1 MYAYLRAKQ
10 NSVQHIMGFSPSLL
24 PFMRF
29 FLSVSLF
36 YLIFA
41 GFFSSVQSLCH
52 DDERFALLKF
62 KESFTINQSASD
74 DPSACPKVL
83 LSKPESG
90 DCCRWRGVKCNED
103 TGHVISLD
111 LSSSC
116 LYGSIN
122 SNSSLF
128 QLVHLQSLN
137 LAHNHFNYS
146 RIPTG
151 FRQLSKLTN
160 LNLSASAFS
169 GQITSEI
176 LELSNLV
183 SLDLSV
189 NYGLK
194 LQKHG
199 LRSIAQKL
207 TNLKELHLSEVDI
220 SSTVPN
226 ILANLSSLT
235 SLFLEECGL
244 HGEFPTRIFHL
255 PNLSSLRV
263 GDNPYLIGSMP
274 DFNRSSPLELL
285 RLTRTSFSGELP
297 NSIGNLESLKYF
309 LVAYCNFS
317 GPIPSSF
324 GNLTQLIMLELAQN
338 MLHGSIPQSISRLVN
353 LEYLNLAHNHLSG
366 TVEFDLFLKF
376 KNLWGLQ
383 LSGNNI
389 SLLTK
394 PSTNATL
401 PKLKILTLGSC
412 DLGEFPDFLRN
423 QDELG
428 MLDLSDNK
436 IYGQIPNWMWNS
448 SKETLWSLE
457 LTSNSLTGF
466 DQLPVFLPWTNL
478 RVLSL
483 RSNLLRGPLPIP
495 PPSIFWYSVSNNNLT
510 GEIPQ
515 LICNLSSIAFLDVS
529 NNYLSGLL
537 PQCLGNLSDSLRV
550 LNLHNNSFHGT
561 IPETF
566 AKGNK
571 LKMIDFSQNQLQG
584 RLPRSLTNCT
594 MLEALNLGDNKMKDT
609 FPFWL
614 GILPRLRVLILRS
627 NGIYG
632 AMENLNSNFDFSKV
646 HIIDIS
652 NNDITG
658 KLPSQY
664 FQNWKAMQIHDVK
677 GLMYME
683 ADGSVTTPM
692 SGTTW
697 STSFPYSM
705 TFTYKGTE
713 RVYEK
718 IPSVF
723 IAIDLSNN
731 SFEGEISEVVGYLK
745 GLQVLNLSN
754 NFLTGPIP
762 SSLVNLTNLE
772 VLDLAQNK
780 LSGVIPLQLVQLTFL
795 VFFNVSH
802 NHLMGP
808 IPHGNQF
815 DTFPNSSFSGN
826 SELCGR
832 PLSKKCENS
841 EDSPPSPP
849 TSEKNQ
855 NSSFFLFEFG
865 WKVVVMGYGC
875 GIIFGLVVGQ
885 IVFTKKH
892 DLVMKTFAIGQST
905 RRRVNLRRYRN

>member
-1 MYAYLRAKQ
+1 
-10 NSVQHIMGFSPSLL
+10 MGLSPSLL
-24 PFMRF
+24 AFMRF

-52 DDERFALLKF
+52 DDESFALLKF
-62 KESFTINQSASD
+62 KESFTINKSASD
-74 DPSACPKVL
+74 DSSAYPKVL
-83 LSKPESG
+83 LWKHESG

-116 LYGSIN
+116 LYGSFN
-122 SNSSLF
+122 SNSNLF

-137 LAHNHFNYS
+137 LAHNHFNFS
-146 RIPTG
+146 RIPTT
-151 FRQLSKLTN
+151 FRQLSRLTN
-160 LNLSASAFS
+160 LNLSRSAFS
-169 GQITSEI
+169 GLITSEI

-183 SLDLSV
+183 SLDLSF
-189 NYGLK
+189 NYRLK

-255 PNLSSLRV
+255 PNLSSLLV

-274 DFNRSSPLELL
+274 DFNRSSPLESL
-285 RLTRTSFSGELP
+285 RLRYTSFSGELP

-309 LVAYCNFS
+309 AVTFCNFS
-317 GPIPSSF
+317 GSIPSAF
-324 GNLTQLIMLELAQN
+324 
-338 MLHGSIPQSISRLVN
+338 
-353 LEYLNLAHNHLSG
+353 
-366 TVEFDLFLKF
+366 
-376 KNLWGLQ
+376 
-383 LSGNNI
+383 
-389 SLLTK
+389 
-394 PSTNATL
+394 
-401 PKLKILTLGSC
+401 
-412 DLGEFPDFLRN
+412 
-423 QDELG
+423 
-428 MLDLSDNK
+428 
-436 IYGQIPNWMWNS
+436 
-448 SKETLWSLE
+448 
-457 LTSNSLTGF
+457 
-466 DQLPVFLPWTNL
+466 VFLPWTNL
-478 RVLSL
+478 GILAL

-495 PPSIFWYSVSNNNLT
+495 PPSIVGYAVSNNKLT

-515 LICNLSSIAFLDVS
+515 LICNLSSIVFLDGS

-537 PQCLGNLSDSLRV
+537 PQCLGNLSDSLSV
-550 LNLHNNSFHGT
+550 LNLHDNGFHGT

-566 AKGNK
+566 AEGNK
-571 LKMIDFSQNQLQG
+571 LKMIHFSQNQLQG
-584 RLPRSLTNCT
+584 RLPRSLANCT
-594 MLEALNLGDNKMKDT
+594 MLEALNLGHNQMNDT

-614 GILPRLRVLILRS
+614 GILPKLRVLILRS

-632 AMENLNSNFDFSKV
+632 AMENLNSNFDFSNV
-646 HIIDIS
+646 HIIDVS

-677 GLMYME
+677 GFMYMK
-683 ADGSVTTPM
+683 ANGSFSIP
-692 SGTTW
+692 GTRW
-697 STSFPYSM
+697 DISFVYSM

-713 RVYEK
+713 RVYKK
-718 IPSVF
+718 ISDVF
-723 IAIDLSNN
+723 VAIDLSNN
-731 SFEGEISEVVGYLK
+731 RFEGEISEVVGYLK

-772 VLDLAQNK
+772 VLDFAQNK
-780 LSGVIPLQLVQLTFL
+780 LSGVIPLQLVQLTFIA
-795 VFFNVSH
+795 FFNVSH
-802 NHLMGP
+802 NHLTGP

-815 DTFPNSSFSGN
+815 ETFSDSSFSGN

-841 EDSPPSPP
+841 EDSPPPPP

-855 NSSFFLFEFG
+855 NSSFLFEFS

-875 GIIFGLVVGQ
+875 GIIFGLIVGQ

-892 DLVMKTFAIGQST
+892 DLVMKTFAIKQPT
-905 RRRVNLRRYRN
+905 RKRVNRRRYRN

>member
-1 MYAYLRAKQ
+1 
-10 NSVQHIMGFSPSLL
+10 MGFPPSLL
-24 PFMRF
+24 PFVRF

-41 GFFSSVQSLCH
+41 GFCYSVQPLCH
-52 DDERFALLKF
+52 DDESFALLKF
-62 KESFTINQSASD
+62 KESFTINQSASN
-74 DPSACPKVL
+74 DPSAYPKVSL
-83 LSKPESG
+83 WKPESG

-103 TGHVISLD
+103 TGYVISLD

-116 LYGSIN
+116 LYGSFN

-137 LAHNHFNYS
+137 LADNHFNSS

-151 FRQLSKLTN
+151 IRQLSRLRD
-160 LNLSASAFS
+160 LNLSISVFS

-183 SLDLSV
+183 SLDLSS
-189 NYGLK
+189 NHGLK
-194 LQKHG
+194 LQKDG

-235 SLFLEECGL
+235 SLFLEECDL

-255 PNLSSLRV
+255 PYLSSLRV

-274 DFNRSSPLELL
+274 EFNRSSPLESL
-285 RLTRTSFSGELP
+285 RLRNTSFSGELP

-309 LVAYCNFS
+309 YVASCNFF

-324 GNLTQLIMLELAQN
+324 GNLTQLILLELGYN
-338 MLHGSIPQSISRLVN
+338 GLHGSIPQSISRLAN
-353 LEYLNLAHNHLSG
+353 LENLQLFYNHLSG
-366 TVEFDLFLKF
+366 TVEFDLFLKL
-376 KNLWGLQ
+376 KNLKRLQ

-401 PKLKILTLGSC
+401 PKFEILTLASC
-412 DLGEFPDFLRN
+412 DLSEFPDFLRN

-428 MLDLSDNK
+428 FLDLSENK
-436 IYGQIPNWMWNS
+436 IHGQIPKWMWNL
-448 SKETLWSLE
+448 SKETLWYLDLS
-457 LTSNSLTGF
+457 SNSLTGF
-466 DQLPVFLPWTNL
+466 DQLPVFFPWTNL
-478 RVLSL
+478 LVLQL
-483 RSNLLRGPLPIP
+483 GSNKLRGSLPIP
-495 PPSIFWYSVSNNNLT
+495 PPSINSYSVSHNILT

-515 LICNLSSIAFLDVS
+515 LICNLSSIVFLDVS

-537 PQCLGNLSDSLRV
+537 PQCLGNLSDSLSV

-566 AKGNK
+566 TEGNK

-584 RLPRSLTNCT
+584 RLPRSLANCT
-594 MLEALNLGDNKMKDT
+594 MLEALNLGHNQMNDT

-614 GILPRLRVLILRS
+614 GVLPELRILILRS

-632 AMENLNSNFDFSKV
+632 AMENLNSNFDFLNIR
-646 HIIDIS
+646 IIDLS
-652 NNDITG
+652 NNEITG

-664 FQNWKAMQIHDVK
+664 FQNWKAMRTVDVK
-677 GLMYME
+677 GIMYME
-683 ADGSVTTPM
+683 ANGRFTALGNTLVS
-692 SGTTW
+692 
-697 STSFPYSM
+697 SFTYSM
-705 TFTYKGTE
+705 TFTYKGIE

-718 IPSVF
+718 ISDAF

-731 SFEGEISEVVGYLK
+731 RFEEEIPEVVGYLK
-745 GLQVLNLSN
+745 GLQLLNLSN

-762 SSLVNLTNLE
+762 FSLVNLTNLE
-772 VLDLAQNK
+772 ILDFAQNK
-780 LSGVIPLQLVQLTFL
+780 LSGGIPLQLVQLTFL
-795 VFFNVSH
+795 EFFNVSH
-802 NHLMGP
+802 NHLTGP

-826 SELCGR
+826 SGLCGS
-832 PLSKKCENS
+832 PLSKKCEDS
-841 EDSPPSPP
+841 EDSLPLPP

-855 NSSFFLFEFG
+855 NSLFFLFEFG

-875 GIIFGLVVGQ
+875 GIIFGLLVGQ

-905 RRRVNLRRYRN
+905 RRKVNWRRYIN

>member
-52 DDERFALLKF
+52 DDESFALLKF
-62 KESFTINQSASD
+62 KESFTINKSASG
-74 DPSACPKVL
+74 DPSAYPKVSL
-83 LSKPESG
+83 WKPESG
-90 DCCRWRGVKCNED
+90 DCCRWRGVECNED
-103 TGHVISLD
+103 TGHVINLD

-116 LYGSIN
+116 LYGSFN

-137 LAHNHFNYS
+137 LADNHFNFS

-151 FRQLSKLTN
+151 FRQLSRLTD
-160 LNLSASAFS
+160 LDLSASAFS

-176 LELSNLV
+176 LELSNIV
-183 SLDLSV
+183 FLDLSF
-189 NYGLK
+189 NSGLK
-194 LQKHG
+194 LQNHG

-207 TNLKELHLSEVDI
+207 TNLKELHLSEVYI

-255 PNLSSLRV
+255 PNLRSLRV

-274 DFNRSSPLELL
+274 DFNKSNPLESL
-285 RLTRTSFSGELP
+285 RLTGTSFPGVLP
-297 NSIGNLESLKYF
+297 NSIGNLESFKYF
-309 LVAYCNFS
+309 AIGDCNFS
-317 GPIPSSF
+317 GPIPFSL
-324 GNLTQLIMLELAQN
+324 GNLTQLTFLALSEN
-338 MLHGSIPQSISRLVN
+338 RLHGSIPQSISRLVN
-353 LEYLNLAHNHLSG
+353 LENLDLAYNHLSG
-366 TVEFDLFLKF
+366 TVEFDLFLKL
-376 KNLWGLQ
+376 KNLKGLQ
-383 LSGNNI
+383 LSGNKI

-401 PKLKILTLGSC
+401 PKFEILRLGSC
-412 DLGEFPDFLRN
+412 DLSEFPDFLRN

-428 MLDLSDNK
+428 YLDLSDNK
-436 IYGQIPNWMWNS
+436 IHGQIPKWMWNL

-457 LTSNSLTGF
+457 LSSNSLTGF

-478 RVLSL
+478 LEL
-483 RSNLLRGPLPIP
+483 QLGSNKLRGSLPIP
-495 PPSIFWYSVSNNNLT
+495 PPSINSYLVSHNMLT

-515 LICNLSSIAFLDVS
+515 LICNLSSILFLDVS

-537 PQCLGNLSDSLRV
+537 PQCLGNLSDSLSV

-566 AKGNK
+566 TEGNK

-584 RLPRSLTNCT
+584 RLPRSLANCT
-594 MLEALNLGDNKMKDT
+594 MLEALNLGHNQMNDT

-614 GILPRLRVLILRS
+614 GVLPELRILILRS

-632 AMENLNSNFDFSKV
+632 AMENLNSNFDFLNIR
-646 HIIDIS
+646 IIDLS
-652 NNDITG
+652 NNEITG

-664 FQNWKAMQIHDVK
+664 FQNWKAMRTVDIKDI
-677 GLMYME
+677 MYME
-683 ADGSVTTPM
+683 ANGRFTALGNTLVS
-692 SGTTW
+692 
-697 STSFPYSM
+697 SFTYSM
-705 TFTYKGTE
+705 TFTYKGAE

-718 IPSVF
+718 ISDIFV
-723 IAIDLSNN
+723 AIDLSNN
-731 SFEGEISEVVGYLK
+731 RFEGEIPEVVGYLK
-745 GLQVLNLSN
+745 GLQVFNLSN
-754 NFLTGPIP
+754 NFLTGHIP
-762 SSLVNLTNLE
+762 SSLVNLTNVE
-772 VLDLAQNK
+772 VLDFAQNK

-795 VFFNVSH
+795 TFFNVSH
-802 NHLMGP
+802 NHLTGP

-815 DTFPNSSFSGN
+815 EQF
-826 SELCGR
+826 
-832 PLSKKCENS
+832 
-841 EDSPPSPP
+841 
-849 TSEKNQ
+849 
-855 NSSFFLFEFG
+855 
-865 WKVVVMGYGC
+865 V
-875 GIIFGLVVGQ
+875 
-885 IVFTKKH
+885 
-892 DLVMKTFAIGQST
+892 
-905 RRRVNLRRYRN
+905 

>member
-52 DDERFALLKF
+52 DDESFALLKF
-62 KESFTINQSASD
+62 KESFTINKSASG
-74 DPSACPKVL
+74 DPSAYPKVSL
-83 LSKPESG
+83 WKPESG
-90 DCCRWRGVKCNED
+90 DCCRWRGVECNED
-103 TGHVISLD
+103 TGHVINLD

-116 LYGSIN
+116 LYGSFN

-137 LAHNHFNYS
+137 LADNHFNFS

-151 FRQLSKLTN
+151 FRQLSRLTD
-160 LNLSASAFS
+160 LDLSASAFS

-176 LELSNLV
+176 LELSNIV
-183 SLDLSV
+183 FLDLSF
-189 NYGLK
+189 NSGLK
-194 LQKHG
+194 LQNHG

-207 TNLKELHLSEVDI
+207 TNLKELHLSEVYI

-255 PNLSSLRV
+255 PNLRSLRV

-274 DFNRSSPLELL
+274 DFNKSNPLESL
-285 RLTRTSFSGELP
+285 RLTGTSFSGVLP
-297 NSIGNLESLKYF
+297 NSIGNLESFKYF
-309 LVAYCNFS
+309 AIGDCNFS
-317 GPIPSSF
+317 GPIPFSL
-324 GNLTQLIMLELAQN
+324 GNLTQLTFLALSEN
-338 MLHGSIPQSISRLVN
+338 RLHGSIPQSISRLVN
-353 LEYLNLAHNHLSG
+353 LENLDLAYNHLSG
-366 TVEFDLFLKF
+366 TVEFDLFLKL
-376 KNLWGLQ
+376 KNLKGLQ
-383 LSGNNI
+383 LSGNKI

-401 PKLKILTLGSC
+401 PKFEILRLGSC
-412 DLGEFPDFLRN
+412 DLSEFPDFLRN

-428 MLDLSDNK
+428 YLDLSDNK
-436 IYGQIPNWMWNS
+436 IHGQIPKWMWNL

-457 LTSNSLTGF
+457 LSSNSLTGF

-478 RVLSL
+478 LEL
-483 RSNLLRGPLPIP
+483 QLGSNKLRGSLPIP
-495 PPSIFWYSVSNNNLT
+495 PPSINSYLVSHNMLT

-515 LICNLSSIAFLDVS
+515 LICNLSSILFLDVS

-537 PQCLGNLSDSLRV
+537 PQCLGNLSDSLSV

-566 AKGNK
+566 TEGNK

-584 RLPRSLTNCT
+584 RLPRSLANCT
-594 MLEALNLGDNKMKDT
+594 MLEALNLGHNQMNDT

-614 GILPRLRVLILRS
+614 GVLPELRILILRS

-632 AMENLNSNFDFSKV
+632 AMENLNSNFDFLNIR
-646 HIIDIS
+646 IIDLS
-652 NNDITG
+652 NNEITG

-664 FQNWKAMQIHDVK
+664 FQNWKAMRTVDIKDI
-677 GLMYME
+677 MYME
-683 ADGSVTTPM
+683 ANGRFTALGNTLVS
-692 SGTTW
+692 
-697 STSFPYSM
+697 SFTYSM
-705 TFTYKGTE
+705 TFTYKGAE

-718 IPSVF
+718 ISDIFV
-723 IAIDLSNN
+723 AIDLSNN
-731 SFEGEISEVVGYLK
+731 RFEGEIPEVVGYLK
-745 GLQVLNLSN
+745 GLQVFNLSN
-754 NFLTGPIP
+754 NFLTGHIP
-762 SSLVNLTNLE
+762 SSLVNLTNVE
-772 VLDLAQNK
+772 VLDFAQNK

-795 VFFNVSH
+795 TFFNVSH
-802 NHLMGP
+802 NHLTGP

-815 DTFPNSSFSGN
+815 ETFSNSSFSGN
-826 SELCGR
+826 SELCGS
-832 PLSKKCENS
+832 PLSKKCEDS

-855 NSSFFLFEFG
+855 NSLFFLFEFG

-905 RRRVNLRRYRN
+905 RRRVN